1 MKNYIKIIAPILLGF
16 FFIYLTFEI
25 TTPEERALIW
35 SYIKSA
41 KIEFIIAAML
51 FGAFADIIRGFRWR
65 FLAKASG
72 HSSNLLISIASVFMC
87 YSSNLIITRSG
98 EILRATVLSSY
109 NNIPLGK
116 TFGTIAA
123 ERVIDMMISF
133 IILVLIWML
142 QYEVIVESFFDD
154 NFLFFIEDNI
164 VYIVGFVITVVILL
178 SVIFTKIKSVKKFFL
193 SIIEGL
199 LSIVKLKKDL
209 PLFILTTLT
218 IWAGYFTAFY
228 MIKFSIS
235 EFSIIPT
242 ELIFP
247 AFVVS
252 VFSISFSNHGLGVYP
267 LAISLFLLEF
277 NINTEIGLAY
287 GWLAWSCQAIIT
299 LIFGGLSFFVL
310 PLFNSSD
317 RNG

>member
-1 MKNYIKIIAPILLGF
+1 MKKYIKILAPILLGF
-16 FFIYLTFEI
+16 FFIYLTIKI
-25 TTPEERALIW
+25 TTPEERVLIW

-41 KIEFIIAAML
+41 KIEFVIAAMM
-51 FGAFADIIRGFRWR
+51 FGAFADVIRGLRWR
-65 FLAKASG
+65 FLAKAVG
-72 HSSNLLISIASVFMC
+72 HSSNPLVSIASVFMC

-98 EILRATVLSSY
+98 ELLRATVLSGY

-133 IILVLIWML
+133 IILLLVWML
-142 QYEVIVESFFDD
+142 QYEIIVESFFDD
-154 NFLFFIEDNI
+154 QFLFFIDDNI
-164 VYIVGFVITVVILL
+164 HYIIGLGIIIITLL
-178 SVIFTKIKSVKKFFL
+178 SIFFIKIKSVKTFFL
-193 SIIEGL
+193 SIVEGL

-209 PLFILTTLT
+209 PLFILATLT

-228 MIKFSIS
+228 MIKFSIT
-235 EFSIIPT
+235 EFAIIPT
-242 ELIFP
+242 ELILP
-247 AFVVS
+247 TFVVS
-252 VFSISFSNHGLGVYP
+252 VFSISLSNHGLGVYP

-299 LIFGGLSFFVL
+299 LFFGGLSFFVL

-317 RNG
+317 

>member
-1 MKNYIKIIAPILLGF
+1 MKKYIKIIAPILLGF
-16 FFIYLTFEI
+16 FFIYLTIKI
-25 TTPEERALIW
+25 TTPEERSLIW

-41 KIEFIIAAML
+41 KIEFVIAAMM
-51 FGAFADIIRGFRWR
+51 FGAFADFIRGLRWR
-65 FLAKASG
+65 FLAKAVG
-72 HSSNLLISIASVFMC
+72 HSSNPIISIASVFMC

-98 EILRATVLSSY
+98 EILRATVLSGY

-123 ERVIDMMISF
+123 ERVIDMTISF
-133 IILVLIWML
+133 IILVLIWVL

-154 NFLFFIEDNI
+154 DFLFFIDDNI
-164 VYIVGFVITVVILL
+164 SYIIGLAIVIIILL
-178 SVIFTKIKSVKKFFL
+178 LLFFIKIRSVKKFFL
-193 SIIEGL
+193 SIIEGF
-199 LSIVKLKKDL
+199 LSIVKLRKDL
-209 PLFILTTLT
+209 PIFILATLT
-218 IWAGYFTAFY
+218 IWGSYFTAFY
-228 MIKFSIS
+228 MIKFSIA
-235 EFSIIPT
+235 EFSIIPA

-247 AFVVS
+247 TFVVS
-252 VFSISFSNHGLGVYP
+252 VFSISVSNHGLGVYP

-317 RNG
+317 

>member
-1 MKNYIKIIAPILLGF
+1 MKKYIKIIAPILLGV
-16 FFIYLTFEI
+16 FFIYLSVKI

-41 KIEFIIAAML
+41 KIEFIIAAMM
-51 FGAFADIIRGFRWR
+51 FGAFADVIRGLRWR
-65 FLAKASG
+65 FLAKAVG
-72 HSSNLLISIASVFMC
+72 NSSNPLISIASVFMC

-133 IILVLIWML
+133 IILVLVWIL
-142 QYEVIVESFFDD
+142 QYEIIVESFFDD
-154 NFLFFIEDNI
+154 ELLFFINDNI
-164 VYIVGFVITVVILL
+164 SYIIGLGLIIIILF
-178 SVIFTKIKSVKKFFL
+178 SIFFTKIKSVKKFFL
-193 SIIEGL
+193 SILEGL

-209 PLFILTTLT
+209 PWFILATLT

-228 MIKFSIS
+228 MIKFSIP

-252 VFSISFSNHGLGVYP
+252 VFSISLSNHGLGLYP

-277 NINTEIGLAY
+277 AINTEIGLAY

-317 RNG
+317 

>member
-1 MKNYIKIIAPILLGF
+1 M
-16 FFIYLTFEI
+16 
-25 TTPEERALIW
+25 
-35 SYIKSA
+35 
-41 KIEFIIAAML
+41 
-51 FGAFADIIRGFRWR
+51 FGAFADFIRGLRWR
-65 FLAKASG
+65 FLAKAVG
-72 HSSNLLISIASVFMC
+72 HSSNPIISIASVFMC

-98 EILRATVLSSY
+98 EILRATVLSGY

-123 ERVIDMMISF
+123 ERVIDMTISF
-133 IILVLIWML
+133 IILVLIWVL

-154 NFLFFIEDNI
+154 DFLFFIDDNI
-164 VYIVGFVITVVILL
+164 SYIIGLAIVIIILL
-178 SVIFTKIKSVKKFFL
+178 LLFFIKIRSVKKFFL
-193 SIIEGL
+193 SIIEGF
-199 LSIVKLKKDL
+199 LSIVKLRKDF
-209 PLFILTTLT
+209 PIFILATLT
-218 IWAGYFTAFY
+218 IWGSYFTAFY
-228 MIKFSIS
+228 MIKFSIA
-235 EFSIIPT
+235 EFSIIPA

-247 AFVVS
+247 TFVVS
-252 VFSISFSNHGLGVYP
+252 VFSISVSNHGLGVYP

-317 RNG
+317 

>member
-1 MKNYIKIIAPILLGF
+1 MKKYIKILAPILLGF
-16 FFIYLTFEI
+16 FFIYLTIKI
-25 TTPEERALIW
+25 TTPEERVKIW

-41 KIEFIIAAML
+41 KIEFIIAAMM
-51 FGAFADIIRGFRWR
+51 FGAFADVIRGLRWR
-65 FLAKASG
+65 FLAKAVG
-72 HSSNLLISIASVFMC
+72 HSSNPLISIGSVFMC

-98 EILRATVLSSY
+98 EILRATVLSGY

-123 ERVIDMMISF
+123 ERVIDMTISF
-133 IILVLIWML
+133 IILILIWIL

-154 NFLFFIEDNI
+154 EFLFFVNNNI
-164 VYIVGFVITVVILL
+164 SYVIGLAIVIIIILSL
-178 SVIFTKIKSVKKFFL
+178 FFIKIRSVKKFFL
-193 SIIEGL
+193 SIVEGL
-199 LSIVKLKKDL
+199 LSIIKLKKDL
-209 PLFILTTLT
+209 PIFILATLT
-218 IWAGYFTAFY
+218 IWVSYFTAFY
-228 MIKFSIS
+228 MIKFSIA
-235 EFSIIPT
+235 EFSIIPA

-247 AFVVS
+247 TFVVS
-252 VFSISFSNHGLGVYP
+252 VFSISLSNHGLGVYP

-310 PLFNSSD
+310 PLLNSSD
-317 RNG
+317 

>member
-1 MKNYIKIIAPILLGF
+1 MKKYIKILAPILLGF
-16 FFIYLTFEI
+16 FFIYLTIKI
-25 TTPEERALIW
+25 TTPEERVLIW

-41 KIEFIIAAML
+41 KIEFVIAAMM
-51 FGAFADIIRGFRWR
+51 FGAFADVIRGLRWR
-65 FLAKASG
+65 FLAKAVG
-72 HSSNLLISIASVFMC
+72 HSSNPLVSIASVFMC

-98 EILRATVLSSY
+98 ELLRATVLSGY

-123 ERVIDMMISF
+123 ERVIDMMISL
-133 IILVLIWML
+133 IILLLVWML
-142 QYEVIVESFFDD
+142 QYEIIVESFFDD
-154 NFLFFIEDNI
+154 QFLFFIDDNI
-164 VYIVGFVITVVILL
+164 HYIIGLGIIIITML
-178 SVIFTKIKSVKKFFL
+178 SIFFIKIKSVKTFFL
-193 SIIEGL
+193 SIVEGL

-209 PLFILTTLT
+209 PLFILATLT

-228 MIKFSIS
+228 MIKFSIT
-235 EFSIIPT
+235 EFAIIPT
-242 ELIFP
+242 ELILP
-247 AFVVS
+247 TFVVS
-252 VFSISFSNHGLGVYP
+252 VFSISLSNHGLGVYP

-317 RNG
+317 

>member
-1 MKNYIKIIAPILLGF
+1 MKKYIKILAPILLGF
-16 FFIYLTFEI
+16 FFIYLTIKI
-25 TTPEERALIW
+25 TTPEERVLIW

-41 KIEFIIAAML
+41 KIEFVIAAMM
-51 FGAFADIIRGFRWR
+51 FGAFADVIRGLRWR
-65 FLAKASG
+65 FLAKAVG
-72 HSSNLLISIASVFMC
+72 HSSNPLVSIASVFMC

-98 EILRATVLSSY
+98 ELLRATVLSGY

-123 ERVIDMMISF
+123 ERVIDMMISL
-133 IILVLIWML
+133 IILLLVWML
-142 QYEVIVESFFDD
+142 QYEIIVESFFDD
-154 NFLFFIEDNI
+154 QFLFFIDDNI
-164 VYIVGFVITVVILL
+164 HYIIGLGIIIITLL
-178 SVIFTKIKSVKKFFL
+178 SMFFIKIKSVKTFFL
-193 SIIEGL
+193 SIVEGL

-209 PLFILTTLT
+209 PLFILATLT

-228 MIKFSIS
+228 MIKFSIT
-235 EFSIIPT
+235 EFAIIPT
-242 ELIFP
+242 ELILP
-247 AFVVS
+247 TFVVS
-252 VFSISFSNHGLGVYP
+252 VFSISLSNHGLGVYP

-299 LIFGGLSFFVL
+299 LFFGGLSFFVL

-317 RNG
+317 

>member
-1 MKNYIKIIAPILLGF
+1 MKKYIKIIAPILLGF
-16 FFIYLTFEI
+16 FFIYLTIKI
-25 TTPEERALIW
+25 TTPEERSLIW

-41 KIEFIIAAML
+41 KIEFVIAAMM
-51 FGAFADIIRGFRWR
+51 FGAFADFIRGLRWR
-65 FLAKASG
+65 FLAKAVG
-72 HSSNLLISIASVFMC
+72 HSSNPIISIASVFMC

-98 EILRATVLSSY
+98 EILRATVLSGY

-123 ERVIDMMISF
+123 ERVIDMTISF
-133 IILVLIWML
+133 IILVLIWVL

-154 NFLFFIEDNI
+154 DFLFFIDDNI
-164 VYIVGFVITVVILL
+164 SYIIGLAIVIIILL
-178 SVIFTKIKSVKKFFL
+178 LLFFIKIRSVKNFFL
-193 SIIEGL
+193 SIIEGF
-199 LSIVKLKKDL
+199 LSIVKLRKDL
-209 PLFILTTLT
+209 PIFILATLT
-218 IWAGYFTAFY
+218 IWGSYFTAFY
-228 MIKFSIS
+228 MIKFSIA
-235 EFSIIPT
+235 EFSIIPA

-247 AFVVS
+247 TFVVS
-252 VFSISFSNHGLGVYP
+252 VFSISVSNHGLGVYP

-317 RNG
+317 

>member
-1 MKNYIKIIAPILLGF
+1 MKRYIKILAPVLLGF
-16 FFIYLTFEI
+16 FFIYLTVNI
-25 TTPEERALIW
+25 TTSEERLLIW

-41 KIEFIIAAML
+41 KIEFVIAAMM
-51 FGAFADIIRGFRWR
+51 FGAFADVIRGLRWQ

-72 HSSNLLISIASVFMC
+72 HSSNFLVSIASVFMC

-98 EILRATVLSSY
+98 EILRATVLSGY
-109 NNIPLGK
+109 NKIPLGK

-123 ERVIDMMISF
+123 ERVIDMTLSF
-133 IILVLIWML
+133 IILILIWML
-142 QYEVIVESFFDD
+142 QYEIIIESFFDD
-154 NFLFFIEDNI
+154 DFFFYIERNI
-164 VYIVGFVITVVILL
+164 SYIIGLGLAILIITSIVLV
-178 SVIFTKIKSVKKFFL
+178 KINSVKKFFL
-193 SIIEGL
+193 SILEGL
-199 LSIVKLKKDL
+199 LSLTKLNRDF
-209 PLFILTTLT
+209 PLFILSTLL
-218 IWAGYFTAFY
+218 IWAFYFTAFY
-228 MIKFSIS
+228 MIKFSIV

-252 VFSISFSNHGLGVYP
+252 VFSISLSNHGLGVYP

-310 PLFNSSD
+310 PLLNSSD
-317 RNG
+317 

>member
-1 MKNYIKIIAPILLGF
+1 M
-16 FFIYLTFEI
+16 
-25 TTPEERALIW
+25 
-35 SYIKSA
+35 
-41 KIEFIIAAML
+41 
-51 FGAFADIIRGFRWR
+51 FGAFADFIRGLRWR
-65 FLAKASG
+65 FLAKAVG
-72 HSSNLLISIASVFMC
+72 HSSNPLISIASVFMC

-98 EILRATVLSSY
+98 EILRATVLSGY

-123 ERVIDMMISF
+123 ERVIDMTISF
-133 IILVLIWML
+133 IILVLIWVL

-154 NFLFFIEDNI
+154 DFLFFIEDNI
-164 VYIVGFVITVVILL
+164 SYIIGLAIVIIILL
-178 SVIFTKIKSVKKFFL
+178 LLFFIKIRSVKNFFL
-193 SIIEGL
+193 SIIEGF
-199 LSIVKLKKDL
+199 LSIVKLRKDL
-209 PLFILTTLT
+209 PIFILATLT
-218 IWAGYFTAFY
+218 IWGSYFTAFY
-228 MIKFSIS
+228 MIKFSIV
-235 EFSIIPT
+235 EFSIIPA

-247 AFVVS
+247 TFVVS
-252 VFSISFSNHGLGVYP
+252 VFSISVSNHGLGVYP

-317 RNG
+317 

>member
-1 MKNYIKIIAPILLGF
+1 MKRYIKILAPVLLGF
-16 FFIYLTFEI
+16 FFIYLTVNI
-25 TTPEERALIW
+25 TTSEERLLMW

-41 KIEFIIAAML
+41 KIEFVIAAMM
-51 FGAFADIIRGFRWR
+51 FGAFADVIRGLRWQ

-72 HSSNLLISIASVFMC
+72 HSSNPLVSIASVFMC

-98 EILRATVLSSY
+98 EILRATVLSGY
-109 NNIPLGK
+109 NKIPLGK

-123 ERVIDMMISF
+123 ERVIDMTLSF
-133 IILVLIWML
+133 IILILIWIL
-142 QYEVIVESFFDD
+142 QYEIIIESFFDD
-154 NFLFFIEDNI
+154 DFFFYIERNI
-164 VYIVGFVITVVILL
+164 SYMIGLGLAILIITSIVLV
-178 SVIFTKIKSVKKFFL
+178 KINSVKKFFL
-193 SIIEGL
+193 SIVEGL
-199 LSIVKLKKDL
+199 LSLTKLNRDF
-209 PLFILTTLT
+209 PLFILSTLVV
-218 IWAGYFTAFY
+218 WAFYFTAFY
-228 MIKFSIS
+228 MIKFSIV
-235 EFSIIPT
+235 EFSIIPA

-252 VFSISFSNHGLGVYP
+252 VFSISLSNHGLGLYP

-310 PLFNSSD
+310 PLLNSSD
-317 RNG
+317 

>member
-1 MKNYIKIIAPILLGF
+1 MKKYIKIIAPILLGF
-16 FFIYLTFEI
+16 FFIYLTIKI
-25 TTPEERALIW
+25 TTPEERSLIW

-41 KIEFIIAAML
+41 KIEFVIAAMM
-51 FGAFADIIRGFRWR
+51 FGAFADFIRGLRWR
-65 FLAKASG
+65 FLAKAVG
-72 HSSNLLISIASVFMC
+72 HSSNPLISIASVFMC

-98 EILRATVLSSY
+98 EILRATVLSGY

-123 ERVIDMMISF
+123 ERVIDMTISF
-133 IILVLIWML
+133 IILVLIWVL

-154 NFLFFIEDNI
+154 DFLFFIEDNI
-164 VYIVGFVITVVILL
+164 SYIIGLAIVIIILL
-178 SVIFTKIKSVKKFFL
+178 LLFFIKIRSVKNFFL
-193 SIIEGL
+193 SIIEGF
-199 LSIVKLKKDL
+199 LSIVKLRKDL
-209 PLFILTTLT
+209 PIFILATLT
-218 IWAGYFTAFY
+218 IWGSYFTAFY
-228 MIKFSIS
+228 MIKFSIV
-235 EFSIIPT
+235 EFSIIPA

-247 AFVVS
+247 TFVVS
-252 VFSISFSNHGLGVYP
+252 VFSISVSNHGLGVYP

-317 RNG
+317 

>member
-1 MKNYIKIIAPILLGF
+1 MKKYIKIIAPILLGV
-16 FFIYLTFEI
+16 FFIYLSVKI
-25 TTPEERALIW
+25 TTPEERVLIW

-41 KIEFIIAAML
+41 KIEFIIAAMM
-51 FGAFADIIRGFRWR
+51 FGAFADVVRGLRWR
-65 FLAKASG
+65 FLAKAIG
-72 HSSNLLISIASVFMC
+72 NSSNPLISIASVFMC

-133 IILVLIWML
+133 IILVLVWIL
-142 QYEVIVESFFDD
+142 QYEIIVESFFDD
-154 NFLFFIEDNI
+154 ELLFFINDNI
-164 VYIVGFVITVVILL
+164 SYIIGLGLIIIILF
-178 SVIFTKIKSVKKFFL
+178 SIFFTKIKSVKKFFL
-193 SIIEGL
+193 SILEGL

-209 PLFILTTLT
+209 PWFILATLT

-228 MIKFSIS
+228 MIKFSIP

-252 VFSISFSNHGLGVYP
+252 VFSISLSNHGLGLYP

-277 NINTEIGLAY
+277 AINTEIGLAY

-317 RNG
+317 

>member
-1 MKNYIKIIAPILLGF
+1 MKRYIKILAPIFLGF
-16 FFIYLTFEI
+16 FFIYLTFNI
-25 TTPEERALIW
+25 TTSEERLLIW

-41 KIEFIIAAML
+41 KIEFVIAAMI
-51 FGAFADIIRGFRWR
+51 FGAFADVIRGLRWR

-72 HSSNLLISIASVFMC
+72 HSSNYLVSIASVFMC

-98 EILRATVLSSY
+98 EILRATVLSGY
-109 NNIPLGK
+109 NKIPLGK

-123 ERVIDMMISF
+123 ERVIDMTIAL
-133 IILVLIWML
+133 IILILIWIL
-142 QYEVIVESFFDD
+142 QYEIIIESFFDD
-154 NFLFFIEDNI
+154 DFFFYIEDNI
-164 VYIVGFVITVVILL
+164 SYIIGLGLAILIITSIVLV
-178 SVIFTKIKSVKKFFL
+178 KINSIKKFFL
-193 SIIEGL
+193 SIVEGL
-199 LSIVKLKKDL
+199 LSLTKLNRDF
-209 PLFILTTLT
+209 PIFILSTLV
-218 IWAGYFTAFY
+218 IWASYFTAFY
-228 MIKFSIS
+228 MIKFSIV
-235 EFSIIPT
+235 EFSIIPA

-252 VFSISFSNHGLGVYP
+252 VFSISLSNHGLGVYP

-310 PLFNSSD
+310 PLLNSSD
-317 RNG
+317 

>member
-1 MKNYIKIIAPILLGF
+1 MKKYIKILAPILLGF
-16 FFIYLTFEI
+16 FFIYLTIKI
-25 TTPEERALIW
+25 TTPEERVLIW

-41 KIEFIIAAML
+41 KIEFVIAAMM
-51 FGAFADIIRGFRWR
+51 FGAFADVIRGLRWR
-65 FLAKASG
+65 FLAKAVG
-72 HSSNLLISIASVFMC
+72 HSSNPLVSIASVFMC

-98 EILRATVLSSY
+98 ELLRATVLSGY

-123 ERVIDMMISF
+123 ERVIDMMISL
-133 IILVLIWML
+133 IILLLVWML
-142 QYEVIVESFFDD
+142 QYEIIVESFFDD
-154 NFLFFIEDNI
+154 QFLFFIDNNI
-164 VYIVGFVITVVILL
+164 HYIIGLGIIIITLL
-178 SVIFTKIKSVKKFFL
+178 SIFFIKIKSVKTFFL
-193 SIIEGL
+193 SIVEGL

-209 PLFILTTLT
+209 PLFILATLT

-228 MIKFSIS
+228 MIKFSIT
-235 EFSIIPT
+235 EFAIIPT
-242 ELIFP
+242 ELILP
-247 AFVVS
+247 TFVVS
-252 VFSISFSNHGLGVYP
+252 VFSISLSNHGLGVYP

-299 LIFGGLSFFVL
+299 LFFGGLSFFVL

-317 RNG
+317 

>member
-1 MKNYIKIIAPILLGF
+1 MKKYIKIIAPILLGF
-16 FFIYLTFEI
+16 FFIYLTIKI
-25 TTPEERALIW
+25 TTPEERSLIW

-41 KIEFIIAAML
+41 KIEFVIAAMM
-51 FGAFADIIRGFRWR
+51 FGAFADFIRGLRWR
-65 FLAKASG
+65 FLAKAVG
-72 HSSNLLISIASVFMC
+72 HSSNPLISIASVFMC

-98 EILRATVLSSY
+98 EILRATVLSGY

-123 ERVIDMMISF
+123 ERVIDMTISF
-133 IILVLIWML
+133 IILVLIWVL

-154 NFLFFIEDNI
+154 DFLFFIDDNI
-164 VYIVGFVITVVILL
+164 SYIIGLAIVIIILL
-178 SVIFTKIKSVKKFFL
+178 LLFFIKIRSVKKFFL
-193 SIIEGL
+193 SIIEGF
-199 LSIVKLKKDL
+199 LSIVKLRKDL
-209 PLFILTTLT
+209 PIFILATLT
-218 IWAGYFTAFY
+218 IWGSYFTAFY
-228 MIKFSIS
+228 MIKFSIA
-235 EFSIIPT
+235 EFSIIPA

-247 AFVVS
+247 TFVVS
-252 VFSISFSNHGLGVYP
+252 VFSISVSNHGLGVYP

-317 RNG
+317 

>member
-1 MKNYIKIIAPILLGF
+1 MKKYIKIIAPILLGF
-16 FFIYLTFEI
+16 FFIYLTIKI
-25 TTPEERALIW
+25 TTPEERSLIW

-41 KIEFIIAAML
+41 KIEFVIAAMM
-51 FGAFADIIRGFRWR
+51 FGAFADFIRGLRWR
-65 FLAKASG
+65 FLAKAVG
-72 HSSNLLISIASVFMC
+72 HSSNPLISIASVFMC

-98 EILRATVLSSY
+98 EILRATVLSGY

-123 ERVIDMMISF
+123 ERVIDMTISF
-133 IILVLIWML
+133 IILVLIWVL

-154 NFLFFIEDNI
+154 DFLFFIEDNI
-164 VYIVGFVITVVILL
+164 SYIIGLAIVIIILL
-178 SVIFTKIKSVKKFFL
+178 LLFFIKIRSVKKFFL
-193 SIIEGL
+193 SIIEGF
-199 LSIVKLKKDL
+199 LSIVKLRKDL
-209 PLFILTTLT
+209 PIFILATLT
-218 IWAGYFTAFY
+218 IWGSYFTAFY
-228 MIKFSIS
+228 MIKFSIA
-235 EFSIIPT
+235 EFSIIPA

-247 AFVVS
+247 TFVVS
-252 VFSISFSNHGLGVYP
+252 VFSISVSNHGLGVYP

-317 RNG
+317 

>member
-1 MKNYIKIIAPILLGF
+1 MKRYIKILAPVLLGF
-16 FFIYLTFEI
+16 FFIYLTFNI
-25 TTPEERALIW
+25 TTSEERLLIW

-41 KIEFIIAAML
+41 KIEFVIAAML
-51 FGAFADIIRGFRWR
+51 FGAFADVIRGLRWQ

-72 HSSNLLISIASVFMC
+72 HSSNPLVSIASVFMC

-98 EILRATVLSSY
+98 EILRATVLSGY
-109 NNIPLGK
+109 NKIPLGK

-123 ERVIDMMISF
+123 ERVIDMTITF
-133 IILVLIWML
+133 IILILIWIL
-142 QYEVIVESFFDD
+142 QYEIIIESFFDD
-154 NFLFFIEDNI
+154 DFFFYIEDNI
-164 VYIVGFVITVVILL
+164 SYIIGLGLAILIITSIVLV
-178 SVIFTKIKSVKKFFL
+178 KINSIKKFFL
-193 SIIEGL
+193 SIVEGL
-199 LSIVKLKKDL
+199 LSLTKLNRDF
-209 PLFILTTLT
+209 PLFILSTLL
-218 IWAGYFTAFY
+218 IWAFYFTAFY
-228 MIKFSIS
+228 MIKFSIV

-252 VFSISFSNHGLGVYP
+252 VFSISLSNHGLGVYP

-310 PLFNSSD
+310 PLLNSSD
-317 RNG
+317 

>member
-1 MKNYIKIIAPILLGF
+1 MKKYIKIIAPILLGF
-16 FFIYLTFEI
+16 FFIYLTIKI
-25 TTPEERALIW
+25 TTPEERSLIW

-41 KIEFIIAAML
+41 KIEFVIAAMM
-51 FGAFADIIRGFRWR
+51 FGAFADFIRGLRWR
-65 FLAKASG
+65 LLAKAVG
-72 HSSNLLISIASVFMC
+72 HSSNPLISIASVFMC

-98 EILRATVLSSY
+98 EILRATVLSGY

-123 ERVIDMMISF
+123 ERVIDMTISF
-133 IILVLIWML
+133 IILVLIWVL

-154 NFLFFIEDNI
+154 DFLFFINDNI
-164 VYIVGFVITVVILL
+164 SYIIGLAIVIIILFL
-178 SVIFTKIKSVKKFFL
+178 LFFIKLRSVKKFFL
-193 SIIEGL
+193 SIIEGF
-199 LSIVKLKKDL
+199 LSIVKLRKDL
-209 PLFILTTLT
+209 PIFILATLT
-218 IWAGYFTAFY
+218 IWGSYFTAFY
-228 MIKFSIS
+228 MIKFSIA
-235 EFSIIPT
+235 EFSIIPA

-247 AFVVS
+247 TFVVS
-252 VFSISFSNHGLGVYP
+252 VFSISVSNHGLGVYP

-317 RNG
+317 

>member
-1 MKNYIKIIAPILLGF
+1 MKKYIKIIAPILLGF
-16 FFIYLTFEI
+16 FFIYLTIKI
-25 TTPEERALIW
+25 TTPEERSLIW

-41 KIEFIIAAML
+41 KIQFVIAAMM
-51 FGAFADIIRGFRWR
+51 FGAFADFIRGLRWR
-65 FLAKASG
+65 FLAKAVG
-72 HSSNLLISIASVFMC
+72 HSSNPIISIASVFMC

-98 EILRATVLSSY
+98 EILRATVLSGY

-123 ERVIDMMISF
+123 ERVIDMTISF
-133 IILVLIWML
+133 IILVLIWVL

-154 NFLFFIEDNI
+154 DFLFFIDDNI
-164 VYIVGFVITVVILL
+164 SYIIGLAIVIIILL
-178 SVIFTKIKSVKKFFL
+178 LLFFIKIRSVKNFFL
-193 SIIEGL
+193 SIIEGF
-199 LSIVKLKKDL
+199 LSIVKLRKDL
-209 PLFILTTLT
+209 PIFILATLT
-218 IWAGYFTAFY
+218 IWGSYFTAFY
-228 MIKFSIS
+228 MIKFSIV
-235 EFSIIPT
+235 EFSIIPA

-247 AFVVS
+247 TFVVS
-252 VFSISFSNHGLGVYP
+252 VFSISVSNHGLGVYP

-317 RNG
+317 

>member
-1 MKNYIKIIAPILLGF
+1 MKKYIKIIAPILLGF
-16 FFIYLTFEI
+16 FFIYLTIKI
-25 TTPEERALIW
+25 TTPEERSLIW

-41 KIEFIIAAML
+41 KIEFVIAAMM
-51 FGAFADIIRGFRWR
+51 FGAFADFIRGLRWR
-65 FLAKASG
+65 FLAKAVG
-72 HSSNLLISIASVFMC
+72 HSSNPLISIASVFMC

-98 EILRATVLSSY
+98 EILRATVLSGY

-123 ERVIDMMISF
+123 ERVIDMTISF
-133 IILVLIWML
+133 IILVLIWVL

-154 NFLFFIEDNI
+154 DFLFFIEDNI
-164 VYIVGFVITVVILL
+164 SYIIGLAIVIIILL
-178 SVIFTKIKSVKKFFL
+178 LLFFIKISSVKNFFL
-193 SIIEGL
+193 SIIEGF
-199 LSIVKLKKDL
+199 LSIVKLRKDL
-209 PLFILTTLT
+209 PIFILATLT
-218 IWAGYFTAFY
+218 IWGSYFTAFY
-228 MIKFSIS
+228 MIKFSIA
-235 EFSIIPT
+235 EFSIIPA

-247 AFVVS
+247 TFVVS
-252 VFSISFSNHGLGVYP
+252 VFSISVSNHGLGVYP

-317 RNG
+317 

>member
-1 MKNYIKIIAPILLGF
+1 MKRYIKILAPVLLGF
-16 FFIYLTFEI
+16 FFIYLTVNI
-25 TTPEERALIW
+25 TTAEERLLIW

-41 KIEFIIAAML
+41 KIEFVIAAML
-51 FGAFADIIRGFRWR
+51 FGAFADVIRGLRWQ

-72 HSSNLLISIASVFMC
+72 HSSNFLVSIASVFMC

-98 EILRATVLSSY
+98 EILRATVLSGY
-109 NNIPLGK
+109 NKIPLGK

-123 ERVIDMMISF
+123 ERVIDMTLSF
-133 IILVLIWML
+133 IILILIWML
-142 QYEVIVESFFDD
+142 QYEIIIESFFDD
-154 NFLFFIEDNI
+154 DFFFYIERNI
-164 VYIVGFVITVVILL
+164 SYIIGFGLAILIITSIVLV
-178 SVIFTKIKSVKKFFL
+178 KINSVKKFFL
-193 SIIEGL
+193 SIVEGL
-199 LSIVKLKKDL
+199 LSLTKLNRDF
-209 PLFILTTLT
+209 PLFILSTLL
-218 IWAGYFTAFY
+218 IWAFYFTAFY
-228 MIKFSIS
+228 MIKFSIV

-252 VFSISFSNHGLGVYP
+252 VFSISLSNHGLGVYP

-310 PLFNSSD
+310 PLLNSSD
-317 RNG
+317 

>member
-1 MKNYIKIIAPILLGF
+1 MKRYIKILAPVLLGF
-16 FFIYLTFEI
+16 FFIYLTFNI
-25 TTPEERALIW
+25 TTSEERLLIW

-41 KIEFIIAAML
+41 KIEFVIAAML
-51 FGAFADIIRGFRWR
+51 FGAFADVIRGLRWQ

-72 HSSNLLISIASVFMC
+72 HSSNFLVSIASVFMC

-98 EILRATVLSSY
+98 EILRATVLSGY
-109 NNIPLGK
+109 NKIPLGK

-123 ERVIDMMISF
+123 ERVIDMTLSF
-133 IILVLIWML
+133 IILILIWML
-142 QYEVIVESFFDD
+142 QYEMIIESFFDD
-154 NFLFFIEDNI
+154 DFFFYIEDNI
-164 VYIVGFVITVVILL
+164 SYIIGLGLAILIITSIVLV
-178 SVIFTKIKSVKKFFL
+178 KINSVKKFFL
-193 SIIEGL
+193 SIVEGL
-199 LSIVKLKKDL
+199 LSLTKLNRDF
-209 PLFILTTLT
+209 PLFILSTLL
-218 IWAGYFTAFY
+218 IWAFYFTAFY
-228 MIKFSIS
+228 MIKFSIV

-252 VFSISFSNHGLGVYP
+252 VFSISLSNHGLGVYP

-310 PLFNSSD
+310 PLLNSSD
-317 RNG
+317 

>member
-1 MKNYIKIIAPILLGF
+1 MKRYIKILAPVLLGF
-16 FFIYLTFEI
+16 FFIYLTVNI
-25 TTPEERALIW
+25 TTSEERLLIW

-41 KIEFIIAAML
+41 KIEFVIAAMM
-51 FGAFADIIRGFRWR
+51 FGAFADVIRGLRWQ

-72 HSSNLLISIASVFMC
+72 HSSNPLVSIASVFMC

-98 EILRATVLSSY
+98 EILRATVLSGY
-109 NNIPLGK
+109 NKIPLGK

-123 ERVIDMMISF
+123 ERVIDMTLSF
-133 IILVLIWML
+133 IILILIWIL
-142 QYEVIVESFFDD
+142 QYEIIIESFFDD
-154 NFLFFIEDNI
+154 DFFFYIERNI
-164 VYIVGFVITVVILL
+164 SYMIGLGLAILIITSIVLV
-178 SVIFTKIKSVKKFFL
+178 KINSVKKFFL
-193 SIIEGL
+193 SIVEGL
-199 LSIVKLKKDL
+199 LSLTKLNRDF
-209 PLFILTTLT
+209 PLFILSTLV
-218 IWAGYFTAFY
+218 IWAFYFTAFY
-228 MIKFSIS
+228 MIKFSIV
-235 EFSIIPT
+235 EFSIIPA

-252 VFSISFSNHGLGVYP
+252 VFSISLSNHGLGVYP

-310 PLFNSSD
+310 PLLNSSD
-317 RNG
+317 

>member
-1 MKNYIKIIAPILLGF
+1 MKKYIKILAPILLGF
-16 FFIYLTFEI
+16 FFIYLTIKI
-25 TTPEERALIW
+25 TTPEERGLIW

-41 KIEFIIAAML
+41 KIEFLIAAMM
-51 FGAFADIIRGFRWR
+51 FGAFADVIRGLRWR
-65 FLAKASG
+65 FLAKAIG
-72 HSSNLLISIASVFMC
+72 HSSNPLISIGSVFMC
-87 YSSNLIITRSG
+87 YSSNLLITRSG
-98 EILRATVLSSY
+98 EILRATVLSGY

-123 ERVIDMMISF
+123 ERVVDMTISF
-133 IILVLIWML
+133 IILILIWIL

-154 NFLFFIEDNI
+154 EFLFFINNNI
-164 VYIVGFVITVVILL
+164 SYVIGLVIGVIILFSIFVI
-178 SVIFTKIKSVKKFFL
+178 KISSVKKFFL

-199 LSIVKLKKDL
+199 LSILKLKKDL
-209 PLFILTTLT
+209 PVFIIATLT
-218 IWAGYFTAFY
+218 IWGSYFTAFY
-228 MIKFSIS
+228 MIKFSIA
-235 EFSIIPT
+235 EFSIIPA

-247 AFVVS
+247 TFVVS
-252 VFSISFSNHGLGVYP
+252 VFSISLSNHGLGVYP

-310 PLFNSSD
+310 PLLNSSD
-317 RNG
+317 

>member
-1 MKNYIKIIAPILLGF
+1 MKQYIKILAPILLGF
-16 FFIYLTFEI
+16 FFIYLTIKI
-25 TTPEERALIW
+25 TTPEERVLIW

-41 KIEFIIAAML
+41 KIEFVIAAMM
-51 FGAFADIIRGFRWR
+51 FGAFADVIRGLRWR
-65 FLAKASG
+65 FLAKAVG
-72 HSSNLLISIASVFMC
+72 HSSNPLVSIASVFMC

-98 EILRATVLSSY
+98 ELLRATVLSGY

-123 ERVIDMMISF
+123 ERVIDMMISL
-133 IILVLIWML
+133 IILLLVWML
-142 QYEVIVESFFDD
+142 QYEIIVESFFDD
-154 NFLFFIEDNI
+154 QFLFFIDDNI
-164 VYIVGFVITVVILL
+164 HYIIGLGIIIITLL
-178 SVIFTKIKSVKKFFL
+178 SIFFIKIKSVKTFFL
-193 SIIEGL
+193 SIVEGL

-209 PLFILTTLT
+209 PLFILATLT

-228 MIKFSIS
+228 MIKFSIT
-235 EFSIIPT
+235 EFAIIPT
-242 ELIFP
+242 ELILP
-247 AFVVS
+247 TFVVS
-252 VFSISFSNHGLGVYP
+252 VFSISLSNHGLGVYP

-299 LIFGGLSFFVL
+299 LFFGGLSFFVL

-317 RNG
+317 

>member
-1 MKNYIKIIAPILLGF
+1 MKRYIKILAPVLLGF
-16 FFIYLTFEI
+16 FFIYLTFNI
-25 TTPEERALIW
+25 TTSEERLLIW

-41 KIEFIIAAML
+41 KIEFVIAAMM
-51 FGAFADIIRGFRWR
+51 FGAFADVIRGLRWQ

-72 HSSNLLISIASVFMC
+72 HSSNPLVSIASVFMC

-98 EILRATVLSSY
+98 EILRATVLSGY
-109 NNIPLGK
+109 NKIPLGK

-123 ERVIDMMISF
+123 ERVIDMTLSF
-133 IILVLIWML
+133 IILILIWIL
-142 QYEVIVESFFDD
+142 QYETIIEYFFDD
-154 NFLFFIEDNI
+154 NFFFYIERNI
-164 VYIVGFVITVVILL
+164 SYIIGLVLAILIITSIVLV
-178 SVIFTKIKSVKKFFL
+178 KINSVKKFFL
-193 SIIEGL
+193 SIVEGL
-199 LSIVKLKKDL
+199 LSLTKLNRDF
-209 PLFILTTLT
+209 PLFILSTLL
-218 IWAGYFTAFY
+218 IWAFYFTAFY
-228 MIKFSIS
+228 MIKFSIV
-235 EFSIIPT
+235 EFSIIPA

-252 VFSISFSNHGLGVYP
+252 VFSISLSNHGLGVYP

-310 PLFNSSD
+310 PLLNSSD
-317 RNG
+317 

>member
-1 MKNYIKIIAPILLGF
+1 MKRYIKILAPVLLGF
-16 FFIYLTFEI
+16 FFIYLTVNI
-25 TTPEERALIW
+25 TTSEERLLIW

-41 KIEFIIAAML
+41 KIEFVIAAMM
-51 FGAFADIIRGFRWR
+51 FGAFADVIRGLRWQ
-65 FLAKASG
+65 FLAKACG
-72 HSSNLLISIASVFMC
+72 HSSNFLVSIASVFMC

-98 EILRATVLSSY
+98 EILRATVLSGY
-109 NNIPLGK
+109 NKIPLGK

-123 ERVIDMMISF
+123 ERVIDMTLSF
-133 IILVLIWML
+133 IILILIWML
-142 QYEVIVESFFDD
+142 QYEMIIESFFDD
-154 NFLFFIEDNI
+154 DFFFYIERNI
-164 VYIVGFVITVVILL
+164 SYIIGLGLAILIITSIVLV
-178 SVIFTKIKSVKKFFL
+178 KINSVKKFFL
-193 SIIEGL
+193 SIVEGL
-199 LSIVKLKKDL
+199 LSLTKLNRDF
-209 PLFILTTLT
+209 PLFILSTLL
-218 IWAGYFTAFY
+218 IWAFYFTAFY
-228 MIKFSIS
+228 MIKFSIV

-252 VFSISFSNHGLGVYP
+252 VFSISLSNHGLGVYP

-310 PLFNSSD
+310 PLLNSSD
-317 RNG
+317 

>member
-1 MKNYIKIIAPILLGF
+1 MKKYIKIIAPILLGV
-16 FFIYLTFEI
+16 FFIYLSVKI
-25 TTPEERALIW
+25 TTPEERILIW

-41 KIEFIIAAML
+41 KIEFIIAAMM
-51 FGAFADIIRGFRWR
+51 FGAFADVVRGLRWR
-65 FLAKASG
+65 FLAKAIG
-72 HSSNLLISIASVFMC
+72 NSSNPLISIASVFMC

-133 IILVLIWML
+133 IILVLVWIL
-142 QYEVIVESFFDD
+142 QYEIIVESFFDD
-154 NFLFFIEDNI
+154 ELLFFINDNI
-164 VYIVGFVITVVILL
+164 SYIIGLGLIIIILF
-178 SVIFTKIKSVKKFFL
+178 SIFFTKIKSVKKFFL
-193 SIIEGL
+193 SILEGL

-209 PLFILTTLT
+209 PWFILATLT

-228 MIKFSIS
+228 MIKFSIP

-252 VFSISFSNHGLGVYP
+252 VFSISLSNHGLGLYP

-277 NINTEIGLAY
+277 AINTEIGLAY

-317 RNG
+317 